1 MDFRQLEMF
10 RSVAEQ
16 GTFTR
21 AAAHLHI
28 SQSAVSRQVKLLEE
42 ELGQVL
48 LHRGAHAVTLTEAG
62 ELLLKTANRVQREL
76 QDAVWQLSERQK
88 LGGGSV
94 HLAGGM
100 TVCMS
105 VLPRLLK
112 KFRSL
117 YRGVDLRVT
126 SASSEAILRLLRQHE
141 VDLGLLTLPIVASD
155 LEVVPALKEEMVV
168 VTAARHPLARRAAVE
183 PASLGRF
190 PLILYESGSN
200 TRKVLDLF
208 FQEESVP
215 ARVAM
220 ETENVE
226 IIKAMVAAGLGIT
239 IIPFAAVARDVRQ
252 GRFACTRVKGRRLY
266 RETGW
271 VYPRSDYV
279 PRAVTELLRLFD
291 EMKGQFAGRPR
302 REH

>member
-1 MDFRQLEMF
+1 
-10 RSVAEQ
+10 
-16 GTFTR
+16 
-21 AAAHLHI
+21 
-28 SQSAVSRQVKLLEE
+28 
-42 ELGQVL
+42 
-48 LHRGAHAVTLTEAG
+48 
-62 ELLLKTANRVQREL
+62 
-76 QDAVWQLSERQK
+76 
-88 LGGGSV
+88 
-94 HLAGGM
+94 
-100 TVCMS
+100 
-105 VLPRLLK
+105 
-112 KFRSL
+112 
-117 YRGVDLRVT
+117 
-126 SASSEAILRLLRQHE
+126 
-141 VDLGLLTLPIVASD
+141 
-155 LEVVPALKEEMVV
+155 VPALKEEMVV
-168 VTAARHPLARRAAVE
+168 VTAKRHPLARGAAVE

-208 FQEESVP
+208 FQEEGVP

-252 GRFACTRVKGRRLY
+252 GRFACARVKGRRLY

-291 EMKGQFAGRPR
+291 EMKGQFTGRPR